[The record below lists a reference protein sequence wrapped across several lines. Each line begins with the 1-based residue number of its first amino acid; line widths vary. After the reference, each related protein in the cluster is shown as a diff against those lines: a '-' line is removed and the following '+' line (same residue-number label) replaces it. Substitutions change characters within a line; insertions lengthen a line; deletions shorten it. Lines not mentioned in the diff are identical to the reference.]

1 MHIDSTPRTSAITN
15 TNDNLPDSVSKKSD
29 PSVTPSQETVFS
41 KNHLSEKKSATTTV
55 EKSPDTPTVIQSAS
69 EKVFQQKQMTHRLK
83 RAEEKARQA
92 LDSEKNKMYQMNL
105 GVLSP
110 EAEQAVNHYTAL
122 FNAKSSNPGIPNAI
136 RDAFDEKFITPD
148 EEQRWQ
154 DIQRQLPTAL
164 NIHGGASVP
173 IGSIKESEIKSAIF
187 REPGF
192 RMFEGT
198 RQGMQFVTELMQTVN
213 NKAATMNSADKGMA
227 LVFRFPGTYGAVGH
241 IALGSLWR
249 DANGAVQLD
258 ISHQESMAPTAK
270 SGNVYTGR
278 IFDTFDTAA
287 VYPTGIAPVVES
299 MKLFGPPSVLVFPV
313 PFPERMAPYTQLFKD
328 HEVTY
333 GATEGWLP
341 GKKSTI
347 SEKIHKETCFNV
359 THKTLARLFGITTT
373 HEPLLPVLLPKL
385 KGIAGIPHEKFTEFN
400 FKNQKQPLE
409 KTASDES
416 MAIAVFMEVGP
427 QWITQG
433 TADVEG
439 KTTLK
444 SFELKFQPGQQEV
457 KRPEMAHGFKFASE
471 APTLKDLRLDG
482 KPVIQGK
489 VYSAEEA
496 GRMVFIGKEPPKGI
510 RYVVAVPLKGQAKL

>member
-15 TNDNLPDSVSKKSD
+15 TNDNPADTAREKHD
-29 PSVTPSQETVFS
+29 PSVTPSQEAVFS
-41 KNHLSEKKSATTTV
+41 KNHISEKKSVPAAA
-55 EKSPDTPTVIQSAS
+55 EKSPDTPTVTQSDK
-69 EKVFQQKQMTHRLK
+69 EKVFQKKQMSRRLE

-92 LDSEKNKMYQMNL
+92 LGSEKNKMYQTNL
-105 GVLSP
+105 GILSP
-110 EAEQAVNHYTAL
+110 EAEEAVNHYAAL
-122 FNAKSSNPGIPNAI
+122 FNAKSSNPGVPNAV
-136 RDAFDEKFITPD
+136 RDAFDENFITPD

-154 DIQRQLPTAL
+154 DIQRQLPAAL
-164 NIHGGASVP
+164 TSHGGASVP
-173 IGSIKESEIKSAIF
+173 IGSIKESEMSSAIF

-192 RMFEGT
+192 RVFEGT
-198 RQGMQFVTELMQTVN
+198 RQGMQFVKELMQIVN
-213 NKAATMNSADKGMA
+213 KKSAAMAPMDKGMA

-258 ISHQESMAPTAK
+258 ISHQESMAPTPK

-278 IFDTFDTAA
+278 IFNTFDTAA
-287 VYPTGIAPVVES
+287 AYPTGIAPVVES

-313 PFPERMAPYTQLFKD
+313 PFPERLAPYTQLFKD

-347 SEKIHKETCFNV
+347 SAKIHKETCFNV
-359 THKTLARLFGITTT
+359 TQKTLARLFGITTT
-373 HEPLLPVLLPKL
+373 HEPLLPILLPKM
-385 KGIAGIPHEKFTEFN
+385 KGLAGIPKEKFTEFMI
-400 FKNQKQPLE
+400 KNKKQTLE
-409 KTASDES
+409 STASDES
-416 MAIAVFMEVGP
+416 LATAVFMDVGP
-427 QWITQG
+427 NWIMQG

-439 KTTLK
+439 KTTLE
-444 SFELKFQPGQQEV
+444 SCDLKFQPGQQDV
-457 KRPEMAHGFKFASE
+457 KRPEMVHGFKFSSE
-471 APTLKDLRLDG
+471 APALKDLRLDG
-482 KPVIQGK
+482 KPVTKGK